1 MKQFVTLAMF
11 FVFIAMTIPAAAQV
25 AAPPSGHESHGAQET
40 VKLIFYS
47 CSKIVVLF

>member
-1 MKQFVTLAMF
+1 MDSKLAEQDKCSSPYADAF
-11 FVFIAMTIPAAAQV
+11 YEFSP
-25 AAPPSGHESHGAQET
+25 GE